1 MGAIIGR
8 LPLPVNAPARKEV
21 LLKNARQDRLV
32 HHRVTRVP
40 MFDAKRNGR
49 ILGHFCGVVGV
60 AVGADTIL
68 DKFAQNYLRLFPYG
82 LSGIVISLFMIAL
95 GARVVAENQ
104 RRNWKGPGRR

>member
-1 MGAIIGR
+1 
-8 LPLPVNAPARKEV
+8 
-21 LLKNARQDRLV
+21 
-32 HHRVTRVP
+32 

-82 LSGIVISLFMIAL
+82 LSGIVIGLFMIAL

-104 RRNWKGPGRR
+104 RRNWKGPGGR